1 MIAHRPENLRASPWL
16 LCFATAPD
24 LFNPAIESVSVR
36 RLLALLLPL
45 LLLVTACSQATP
57 DASAS
62 STVSVPPSHA
72 EVLASVK
79 AEDQGEGKAPAV
91 TFDKPLAIT
100 DESMRLMT
108 PGTGAQ
114 VKAGQ
119 AVEFREVALNAET
132 GEVLD
137 ESFTK
142 DAGGTIVLNDSF
154 RDQFP
159 LVYSIFSSAKVG
171 SYIAYGL
178 AGSAA
183 TEGSTETPA
192 QAAQAAS
199 LSVFQVKSAADVP
212 PVVAPLSAP
221 EGEKVTPPAGLPT
234 VKDDDKGI
242 PQITI
247 GDAKASKELIAQDL
261 IKGKGAVVKATDSIV
276 ANYVGVNLVGGAK
289 FDSSFDRG
297 QVAEFSLQQVIKGWT
312 QGLAGKTVGSRVLL
326 QIPADLAYG
335 AAGQGDAKGD
345 LVFVVDILGIK

>member
-1 MIAHRPENLRASPWL
+1 M
-16 LCFATAPD
+16 
-24 LFNPAIESVSVR
+24 R

-45 LLLVTACSQATP
+45 LLVTTACAQEATDASSP

-62 STVSVPPSHA
+62 STVSVPPANA
-72 EVLASVK
+72 EALASVK
-79 AEDQGEGKAPAV
+79 AADQGEGKAPTV

-100 DESMRLMT
+100 AESMRLLT

-119 AVEFREVALNAET
+119 VVEFREVALNAET

-142 DAGGTIVLNDSF
+142 DNGGTIVLNDSF

-159 LVYSIFSSAKVG
+159 LVYTTFASSKIG

-178 AGSAA
+178 AGTPA
-183 TEGSTETPA
+183 TEGTAEAPA
-192 QAAQAAS
+192 QPAQPAG
-199 LSVFQVKSAADVP
+199 LSVFQVVSAAEVP

-221 EGEKVTPPAGLPT
+221 EGETVTPPAGLPT

-247 GDAKASKELIAQDL
+247 GDTKASKELIAQDL

-276 ANYVGVNLVGGAK
+276 ANYVGVNLVGGEK
-289 FDSSFDRG
+289 FDSSYDSG
-297 QVAEFSLQQVIKGWT
+297 QPATFSLQGVIPGWT
-312 QGLAGKTVGSRVLL
+312 QGLEGKNVGSRVLL

-335 AAGQGDAKGD
+335 EAGQGKAKGD